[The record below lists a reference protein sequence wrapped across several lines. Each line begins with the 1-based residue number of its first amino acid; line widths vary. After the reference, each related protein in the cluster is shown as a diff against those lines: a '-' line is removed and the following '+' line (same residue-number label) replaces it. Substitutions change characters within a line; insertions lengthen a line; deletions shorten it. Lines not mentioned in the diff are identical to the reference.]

1 MMINQKT
8 SRTIMVANLIA
19 MIMIIAIH
27 YHTRGHAL
35 SRGSV
40 WGWNY
45 LVQEFLT
52 NGLARTAVPYFAL
65 ISGFFLFSQ
74 FSGPGSYKRL
84 LRNKFHSWLIPY
96 MSAATIIFMS
106 VALAKLLKGN
116 DSLWNIHSM
125 FHGILITPLSVQ
137 FWFLRD
143 LLMLAAISPLL
154 LPKNRFLQ
162 IALGLGLFFLWLL
175 EVQILPIVGDWH
187 IINMETL
194 FFFYLGGQL
203 SCRGDVLN
211 AIVDSNKTCTLLTS
225 LLLTAMLITRISV
238 TPTIDIWYNPSEDYP
253 IPSLILYKATIVIGI
268 ICLIQISSIFH
279 HSSRLIYLS
288 GLTFF
293 AFLFHHVPLSSVIA
307 KITELIVAKE
317 FGFYLSFPM
326 ATATVFG
333 AAYIMAENIPK
344 LYGILC
350 GDRSPGK
357 TLGRIQS
364 SNPLGPTQG

>member
-1 MMINQKT
+1 MMITEKT

-27 YHTRGHAL
+27 NHTRGHAL
-35 SRGSV
+35 SSGSV

-45 LVQEFLT
+45 LTQEFLT

-74 FSGPGSYKRL
+74 FSGPGSYRRL
-84 LRNKFHSWLIPY
+84 LNSKFHSWLVPY
-96 MSAATIIFMS
+96 ISAATLIFVS
-106 VALAKLLKGN
+106 VALAKSLKGN
-116 DSLWNIHSM
+116 YSLWNINSL
-125 FHGILITPLSVQ
+125 FNGIFITPLSVQ

-143 LLMLAAISPLL
+143 LWMLAVISPLL
-154 LPKNRFLQ
+154 FPKNRFLQ
-162 IALGLGLFFLWLL
+162 RALGLCLFFLWLL
-175 EVQILPIVGDWH
+175 EIQILPRVGGWY

-203 SCRGDVLN
+203 SCRSAVLN
-211 AIVDSNKTCTLLTS
+211 SIVDSNKIYIGLTF
-225 LLLTAMLITRISV
+225 LFLVVILITRISI
-238 TPTIDIWYNPSEDYP
+238 TPKIDLWYNHSEDYS
-253 IPSLILYKATIVIGI
+253 ILSLILYKATIVIGI

-279 HSSRLIYLS
+279 RSSRMIYLS

-317 FGFYLSFPM
+317 YGFYLSFPM
-326 ATATVFG
+326 ATATVFVTAYLV
-333 AAYIMAENIPK
+333 AAYVPK
-344 LYGILC
+344 LYGIVC
-350 GDRSPGK
+350 GSRSPGK
-357 TLGRIQS
+357 TLGRIRS
-364 SNPLGPTQG
+364 RLSD